1 MKATFLRAGYNY
13 GEMPL
18 NSKRAFENIAFPA
31 VAEHHFTAGVGLN
44 LTKNLTLNIGGT
56 YSPEAKLTG
65 SNAAYPP
72 AGQAISFYETKMS
85 QYSLEMGLAYT
96 F

>member
-1 MKATFLRAGYNY
+1 
-13 GEMPL
+13 MPL
-18 NSKRAFENIAFPA
+18 NSDRAFENIAFPA
-31 VAEHHFTAGVGLN
+31 ISEQHFTAGVGLN
-44 LTKNLTLNIGGT
+44 LTKNLTLNIGGM

-72 AGQAISFYETKMS
+72 AGGQAISSYETKMS
-85 QYSLEMGLAYT
+85 QYSLDMGLAYT